1 MYNATVKSIF
11 FIEREVAKLMKKKH
25 VKNQSIVN
33 ITSIHTEI
41 IRDIVHYSSAKAS
54 MKMITKEF
62 AYKLSSYGIRVN
74 SIEPGSIDTPL
85 LRRDLNSKELIE
97 EAHIGYA
104 VANANE
110 KLKSIADFVT
120 SNEYEKGV
128 IEIIK
133 KHS

>member
-1 MYNATVKSIF
+1 M
-11 FIEREVAKLMKKKH
+11 
-25 VKNQSIVN
+25 N

-97 EAHIGYA
+97 EASSQIPMKRHGLA
-104 VANANE
+104 EEVADLILFLISDKA
-110 KLKSIADFVT
+110 KYITGSSI
-120 SNEYEKGV
+120 V
-128 IEIIK
+128 IDGGLSLII
-133 KHS
+133 